1 MFLRRMA
8 MLEQQLDEE
17 GSDLT
22 LSRVRKPPGT
32 FLERVYSLLF
42 QKAPLAERKKNAR
55 LLELLRPTRY
65 KPDTVEQLSRET
77 QVGQPS
83 PLSRPSELTSSNI
96 SSSPRRK

>member
-1 MFLRRMA
+1 MA
-8 MLEQQLDEE
+8 LIEQQLDEE
-17 GSDLT
+17 RSDMT
-22 LSRVRKPPGT
+22 AASRVRKPGT
-32 FLERVYSLLF
+32 LLERVYSHIF

-77 QVGQPS
+77 QVGHPQPS
-83 PLSRPSELTSSNI
+83 RTELTSSNI